1 MLVILWEFRVRP
13 GAEAAF
19 EGAYGPGGA
28 WGRLFARA
36 EGWLGT
42 ELLRDGTVP
51 GRYLTL
57 DRWTSAAAY
66 DAFLATHREEY
77 AALDRECGTLAA
89 DERLLGRFEAVGEP
103 PPP

>member
-28 WGRLFARA
+28 WERLFARA

-42 ELLRDGTVP
+42 ELLRDGTDL

-57 DRWTSAAAY
+57 DRWTSAAEY
-66 DAFLATHREEY
+66 DAFLAAHREAY
-77 AALDRECGTLAA
+77 AALDRECGTFTAA
-89 DERLLGRFEAVGEP
+89 ERLVGRFGGVGEP
-103 PPP
+103 PVP